1 MLLFLLAMASVALS
15 VLIAVKPAA
24 DPANS
29 ELLKT
34 ANVVG
39 WIEVSTAGF
48 VTLSGLFLVYTGS
61 WSLTQFWLWMSLLIM
76 VFYSTALK
84 RITKPARM
92 QVASGGSEIK
102 VGMQVLL
109 QIGHLLLLLVAYSM
123 MLLKPGLT

>member
-1 MLLFLLAMASVALS
+1 MASVAIS
-15 VLIAVKPAA
+15 VLIAVKPAI

-29 ELLKT
+29 KLLKT
-34 ANVVG
+34 ANAVG

-48 VTLSGLFLVYTGS
+48 VSLSGLILVYTGA
-61 WSLTQFWLWMSLLIM
+61 WSLAQAWLWMSLLIM

-84 RITKPARM
+84 RFTKPARM

-109 QIGHLLLLLVAYSM
+109 QLGHLMLLIVAYSM
-123 MLLKPGLT
+123 MLLKPGQI